1 MHHSSKKSDM
11 LKKEIRKE
19 NENQSENFIYSGA
32 SLIKHHA
39 LVRHKRQRP
48 LEWCH
53 LSYSLKKIFS
63 VA

>member
-1 MHHSSKKSDM
+1 M

-19 NENQSENFIYSGA
+19 NENQSENFIYPDA
-32 SLIKHHA
+32 SLLKHHA
-39 LVRHKRQRP
+39 LVALKRQRP
-48 LEWCH
+48 WEWRH